1 MPGIRHIGSFYYDD
15 PVTKSNGEFD
25 VALDFSDTY
34 TICEAKYF
42 RKPIGPD
49 DIHREA
55 GQIRGIKGIDA
66 AQIGFISASGFD
78 QKEDG
83 YLYYTGDDLY
93 TD

>member
-1 MPGIRHIGSFYYDD
+1 MLHFLDRGHVVVLLREGD
-15 PVTKSNGEFD
+15 ELLD
-25 VALDFSDTY
+25 VALDFGDTY

-42 RKPIGPD
+42 KKPIELD

-55 GQIRGIKGIDA
+55 GQIRGIKSIDV
-66 AQIGFISASGFD
+66 AQIGFISASGFA

-93 TD
+93 AD

>member
-15 PVTKSNGEFD
+15 PATKSNGESD
-25 VALDFSDTY
+25 VALDFGGTY

-42 RKPIGPD
+42 KKPIELD

-55 GQIRGIKGIDA
+55 GQIRGIKGIEVS
-66 AQIGFISASGFD
+66 QIGFISASGFA

-93 TD
+93 AD